1 MLARC
6 TSSLDLHML
15 IVPFW
20 YLFGTLL
27 VHKVATGEGHRQSD
41 EHWNRFKENWRRRK
55 KWRDGMERI
64 WFFFRAHRYR
74 SELLREIEGSFSR
87 VTS

>member
-27 VHKVATGEGHRQSD
+27 VHKVATG
-41 EHWNRFKENWRRRK
+41 
-55 KWRDGMERI
+55 
-64 WFFFRAHRYR
+64 
-74 SELLREIEGSFSR
+74 LLLLSILNEKVSQVYFIFILVVFSSIE
-87 VTS
+87 

>member
-15 IVPFW
+15 IGPFW

-27 VHKVATGEGHRQSD
+27 VPKVANYISYDIKYLNQK
-41 EHWNRFKENWRRRK
+41 KEKEK
-55 KWRDGMERI
+55 KKKKKKDKWI
-64 WFFFRAHRYR
+64 SSPSHFSLFFM
-74 SELLREIEGSFSR
+74 
-87 VTS
+87 V

>member
-27 VHKVATGEGHRQSD
+27 VHKVAKGEGHRQSD
-41 EHWNRFKENWRRRK
+41 EHWNRFKGNWRRK
-55 KWRDGMERI
+55 KSDMGWRAYGV
-64 WFFFRAHRYR
+64 FRAHR
-74 SELLREIEGSFSR
+74 
-87 VTS
+87 

>member
-27 VHKVATGEGHRQSD
+27 VHKVATEEGHRQSD
-41 EHWNRFKENWRRRK
+41 EHWNRFKGNWRRRK
-55 KWRDGMERI
+55 KLEMGWSAYG
-64 WFFFRAHRYR
+64 FFRAHRYR